1 MFVDRKL
8 ALKNYIDHANSVLIQ
23 YPITE
28 TRDTFHLQ
36 QSCQATV
43 TGAPT
48 ENITL
53 DTTIGMAVDQPFK
66 FTGTLFGG
74 LTNAT
79 YYITSITGNVI
90 TVTTKIGQPSV
101 EITSD
106 GTTTCNLWYPMN
118 YVTEVDWWAKGYDSS
133 TKAMFEKP
141 TYTDLLTVGNREL
154 YSGDEP
160 LFLTLY
166 DGLIAKVKNNG
177 RGKSETYV
185 WNQTIGWVRIGLER
199 GTYQIS
205 EMVYGSAP
213 VTTLKFGWEN
223 YGWSNVGWDRNT
235 VVSIITPANEIYR
248 IVRWL
253 TEQVYTNELRI
264 ENNRSLMLMFAVIQ
278 SQSNQQNNFLP
289 WLNKTSLVDVSQTVR
304 NLLPYKRYQF
314 DNEDL
319 VSGYFN
325 EVKPYHVYIKNF
337 IYKYTVD
344 MSIGV
349 KTRDFD
355 LPAKFNPVT
364 GLFSTPRLVDIA
376 TGIPGDY
383 LASDPIWTDPDYADW
398 FNNRNAANPELD
410 PTRKIKTKVKF
421 DRTSV
426 RPSARSWIDQIYNWS
441 PTTKGNGWGAL
452 PWSQAVYDVGDQVF
466 YGGAIYRCVISNGDL
481 SFDVSKWTLIQSD
494 DAGINAI
501 DRIAS
506 YYGGTDS
513 NVAFTQADYNRLMS
527 NIKYP
532 KITGFN
538 PLYTLGATIGW
549 NLIPSVD
556 TIEIIDATVLTDIVA
571 SYVPST
577 DPTTLGFIFGS
588 AVTYVSGVIDG
599 ATSTGSPLTNGN
611 SYWVNVVSA
620 TEIALY
626 PTKTDAENDTSR
638 IVLTGILA
646 TDQFILGQYPSNTI
660 ADDIADNP
668 YWTIDGVAGSGTST
682 GPLLPGY
689 EPEELVS
696 GVMTDFVNI
705 SMTST
710 GGGSSP
716 VTSVTMSIDAH
727 DMVWNSNSYPVEDVQ
742 IGADNYSAVVLP
754 YSPERILMSGLPST
768 GVYNNGTKLV
778 YGISGKITLTPKYRS
793 SPITIVS
800 GNYTMVYSEYIDSF
814 GFTQGPSTLI
824 ILPSISVGSS
834 IDVSY
839 YLMKTNNV
847 VSTAPFYYAPPMA
860 SGWY

>member
-1 MFVDRKL
+1 MYTDRKL
-8 ALKNYIDHANSVLIQ
+8 ALRNYIDYANSVLIQ

-43 TGAPT
+43 IGAPT

-101 EITSD
+101 EITAD

-118 YVTEVDWWAKGYDSS
+118 YVTEVDWWAKGYDSG

-185 WNQTIGWVRIGLER
+185 WKQTTGWVRIGLER

-205 EMVYGSAP
+205 EMIYGDP
-213 VTTLKFGWEN
+213 VESKLKFGWEN
-223 YGWSNVGWDRNT
+223 YGWSNVGWDRDT

-253 TEQVYTNELRI
+253 TEQVYTNELQI

-289 WLNKTSLVDVSQTVR
+289 WLNKTSLVDVSQTLR

-325 EVKPYHVYIKNF
+325 EVKPYHVYIKNY
-337 IYKYTVD
+337 IYKYTVEENL
-344 MSIGV
+344 GV

-355 LPAKFNPVT
+355 LPAKFNPAT
-364 GLFSTPRLVDIA
+364 GLFSTPRLVSVA

-383 LASDPIWTDPDYADW
+383 LATDPIWTDPDYADW
-398 FNNRNAANPELD
+398 FNNRNPTDPSLD
-410 PTRKIKTKVKF
+410 PTRKIKTTIKF

-426 RPSARSWIDQIYNWS
+426 RPSARSWANQIYGWS
-441 PTTKGNGWGAL
+441 PKVTGTGWGAL
-452 PWSQAVYDVGDQVF
+452 PWSQAAYYVGDQVF
-466 YGGAIYRCVISNGDL
+466 YGGSIYRCITANGDNV
-481 SFDVSKWTLIQSD
+481 FDISKWSLVP
-494 DAGINAI
+494 AGDVDVNAI
-501 DRIAS
+501 DRIVS
-506 YYGGTDS
+506 YYKATGSTVG
-513 NVAFTQADYNRLMS
+513 FTQADYDRLIANMA
-527 NIKYP
+527 YP
-532 KITGFN
+532 KISGFN
-538 PLYTLGATIGW
+538 PQYTLGTTIDW
-549 NLIPSVD
+549 KFPTVPTPD
-556 TIEIIDATVLTDIVA
+556 TIEIIDPVVLADILP
-571 SYVPST
+571 SYNPVLPVPLPPDFVQSRT
-577 DPTTLGFIFGS
+577 GS
-588 AVTYVSGVIDG
+588 MVTYIAGITGGVTNAG
-599 ATSTGSPLTNGN
+599 ASLTNGN
-611 SYWVNVVSA
+611 SYWVNQVSA
-620 TEIALY
+620 TEIAFY
-626 PTKTDAENDTSR
+626 TKKIDAENDTAR
-638 IVLTGILA
+638 IVLTGINDN
-646 TDQFILGQYPSNTI
+646 DQFILGQYPFVTI
-660 ADDIADNP
+660 ADDIANNP
-668 YWTIDGVAGSGTST
+668 YWDIDGVTPSN
-682 GPLLPGY
+682 LLPDY
-689 EPEELVS
+689 EPEELVT
-696 GVMTDFVNI
+696 GTMTDSVIINV
-705 SMTST
+705 T
-710 GGGSSP
+710 GGNFAP
-716 VTSVTMSIDAH
+716 ITMTIDNH
-727 DMVWNSNSYPVEDVQ
+727 DMKWNSNAYTVETVT
-742 IGADNYSAVVLP
+742 IGADSYNVVVLP
-754 YSPERILMSGLPST
+754 YPSEQIIMSGLPST

-778 YGISGKITLTPKYRS
+778 YGKPKPVDVPLGAPPSRYREV
-793 SPITIVS
+793 PIKPKT
-800 GNYTMVYSEYIDSF
+800 GNYTMVYMPYLDVN
-814 GFTQGPSTLI
+814 GFAQGPNTLV
-824 ILPSISVGSS
+824 ILPSIPAGST
-834 IDVSY
+834 IEVSF
-839 YLMKTNNV
+839 YL
-847 VSTAPFYYAPPMA
+847 STLVTSSRSFYDAPPMA
-860 SGWY
+860 SGWF